1 MANSS
6 VLGWVGGGQTVR
18 AWCLTGFYT
27 NGLSM
32 GQMTLN
38 NFINGYN
45 LLFDDAA
52 YSVAGNTSQQQ
63 YSTGAIPF
71 RFVSPMPDTKYKI
84 FVQSRTVGT
93 ENYYD
98 TRQEYCHALNNKQY
112 PKTVNGFWVRFGC
125 QHSTNAPSA
134 LKSALDLISYKPYYG
149 EILNRSQANDYH
161 QLQVVVL

>member
-6 VLGWVGGGQTVR
+6 VLGWVGGGQTVQ

-52 YSVAGNTSQQQ
+52 YSVAANTTQQQ
-63 YSTGAIPF
+63 YTTGAIPF

-84 FVQSRTVGT
+84 FVHSRTVGT
-93 ENYYD
+93 DSYYD
-98 TRQEYCHALNNKQY
+98 TRQEFCHALNNRQY
-112 PKTVNGFWVRFGC
+112 PKTVNGFWVRFGV
-125 QHSTNAPSA
+125 QHSTNAPFKAS
-134 LKSALDLISYKPYYG
+134 LDTMTVSKPYYG
-149 EILNRSQANDYH
+149 EIWNRSQANDYH